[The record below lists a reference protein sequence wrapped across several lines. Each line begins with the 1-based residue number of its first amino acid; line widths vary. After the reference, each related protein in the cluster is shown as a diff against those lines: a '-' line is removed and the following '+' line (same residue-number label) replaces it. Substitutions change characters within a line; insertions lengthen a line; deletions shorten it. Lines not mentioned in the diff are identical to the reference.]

1 MFLVGIVQP
10 WSTLGSRT
18 TLMVTMYL
26 LFAFIYYKKHR
37 NKHVDHTFKSRMLG
51 EKFLNENNRFLL
63 FLAFGMS
70 LFFLVMHLFSLE
82 RFMWAGFACSSLL
95 AGNHQQLKERSI
107 ARLLGA
113 ISGSVLFLVVMRY
126 LPSDYWLFVGPAAGF
141 FLGFSTN
148 YRNQTMINCFGAL
161 LLAQGIYGL
170 EPAVSLRV
178 LLNMFGILFGVTYLL
193 GMKKIF
199 QYINIKKFEQVN

>member
-1 MFLVGIVQP
+1 MFLVGTVQP
-10 WSTLGSRT
+10 WSTFGSRT

-37 NKHVDHTFKSRMLG
+37 NKHEDHTFKSRMLG

-63 FLAFGMS
+63 LLFLAFGMS
-70 LFFLVMHLFSLE
+70 LFFL
-82 RFMWAGFACSSLL
+82 
-95 AGNHQQLKERSI
+95 
-107 ARLLGA
+107 
-113 ISGSVLFLVVMRY
+113 VMRY

-141 FLGFSTN
+141 FLEFSTN

-161 LLAQGIYGL
+161 LLARGIYGL

-178 LLNMFGILFGVTYLL
+178 LLNMFSILFGVTYLL

-199 QYINIKKFEQVN
+199 QYINIKNLNKLISYFLSLFR

>member
-1 MFLVGIVQP
+1 
-10 WSTLGSRT
+10 
-18 TLMVTMYL
+18 MVTVYL

-107 ARLLGA
+107 AW
-113 ISGSVLFLVVMRY
+113 
-126 LPSDYWLFVGPAAGF
+126 SD
-141 FLGFSTN
+141 
-148 YRNQTMINCFGAL
+148 
-161 LLAQGIYGL
+161 
-170 EPAVSLRV
+170 
-178 LLNMFGILFGVTYLL
+178 
-193 GMKKIF
+193 
-199 QYINIKKFEQVN
+199 